1 MLLDP
6 TGSNRGKRDIKTPPP
21 ADPTTLNYSNITSST
36 ADHTDGTLHELD
48 KNRCLKRDNDDQMDG
63 QGMSSFIER
72 VHNVTQREE
81 RPSKKQKRDAF
92 DDDDQEKKAI
102 HGGGGK
108 GGEIGEYMRQKKKEG
123 LAESGTMSTIVD
135 LTGGW
140 YIGSSACSLDINGH
154 RR

>member
-6 TGSNRGKRDIKTPPP
+6 LSNNKGKREEKTQPPP
-21 ADPTTLNYSNITSST
+21 VDPITLSHSSITSSS
-36 ADHTDGTLHELD
+36 ADHTDGKLYKSND
-48 KNRCLKRDNDDQMDG
+48 DGCLKRDNDDPMDG
-63 QGMSSFIER
+63 QGMSRFIER
-72 VHNVTQREE
+72 VHNVSQREE
-81 RPSKKQKRDAF
+81 RPTKKQKRDTF

-108 GGEIGEYMRQKKKEG
+108 GGEIREYMRQKKKEG

-140 YIGSSACSLDINGH
+140 LSGSFCRFSLY
-154 RR
+154 